1 MVQGIFKPTSGGKH
15 VQHIGMGYMSAKHY
29 MIAGEAALDDSMY
42 VQCPYIW
49 WEGGTSFSWIDE
61 DIIDRFVALART
73 LEQ

>member
-1 MVQGIFKPTSGGKH
+1 
-15 VQHIGMGYMSAKHY
+15 MGYMSAKHY